1 MKTKFFLAVLLTALF
16 LAPFFHGSAEEPA
29 PFVLDEGRVLPGMSR
44 SWLQGYEPSI
54 EGNRLT
60 LVLPILSEKAMDAVR
75 VELLVQDES
84 VSPFRPQ
91 SMAVTARRN
100 REGVYAARLTL
111 ALHADRRNGDY
122 GCTLR
127 ITGETASG
135 ETLRTD
141 IPYTLRIRDG
151 LSGAEMPR
159 VRICGVLSNLKA
171 GEDSRIS
178 LTLVNPCRTVTLER
192 PVLRIRDESG
202 EILPQDADV
211 LYLDDLAPGES
222 RTVSFPVAVKPNAA
236 VSRHVVQI
244 TVDWVSLGQ
253 AFTQTEG
260 HTVPVTQ
267 EMRLEQGGVRMP
279 GVVVAGDSLTIAL
292 PLMNMGRADLVNV
305 LATAVLPGVTDGQ
318 SVLVGTIA
326 PGETKQAQLTL
337 TPGRDAVGDC
347 SGTLSVEAEDHDGN
361 TASLFL
367 PINLTVEPPAVMDD
381 TETSLR
387 QEDEDFWL
395 IYGLGGGCVL
405 LMMLCVIQGTVLR
418 RKARRMEED
427 RL

>member
-1 MKTKFFLAVLLTALF
+1 MKIKFFLAALLTALF
-16 LAPFFHGSAEEPA
+16 LAPFFRGSAEEPA

-60 LVLPILSEKAMDAVR
+60 LILPILSEKAVDAIR

-84 VSPFRPQ
+84 GSPFRPR

-100 REGVYAARLTL
+100 GEGAYAARLTL

-127 ITGETASG
+127 VTGETASG

-141 IPYTLRIRDG
+141 IPYILRIRDG
-151 LSGAEMPR
+151 LPSAETPR
-159 VRICGVLSNLKA
+159 MRIRDVLSYLKT
-171 GEDSRIS
+171 GEDSIIS
-178 LTLVNPCRTVTLER
+178 LTPVNSCRTVTLER
-192 PVLRIRDESG
+192 PVLRIRDESR
-202 EILPQDADV
+202 EILPLDADV
-211 LYLDDLAPGES
+211 LYLEDLAPGER

-236 VSRHVVQI
+236 VSRHELQF
-244 TVDWVSLGQ
+244 TVDWVSLEQ

-260 HTVPVTQ
+260 HTVPVTR
-267 EMRLEQGGVRMP
+267 EMRLEQGGIRMP
-279 GVVVAGDSLTIAL
+279 GSVVVGDSLTIAL

-326 PGETKQAQLTL
+326 PGETKQEQLTL

-347 SGTLSVEAEDHDGN
+347 SGTLRVEAEDHDGN
-361 TASLFL
+361 TASLLL
-367 PINLTVEPPAVMDD
+367 PINLTVEPPAIMDG
-381 TETSLR
+381 TEASLR
-387 QEDEDFWL
+387 QDGEDSWL
-395 IYGLGGGCVL
+395 IYGLGGGCAL
-405 LMMLCVIQGTVLR
+405 LMMLCIIQGTMLR
-418 RKARRMEED
+418 R
-427 RL
+427 